1 MAFQHRQD
9 IAFDAQPAKDR
20 GLLRQVTDAEAAA
33 LEHRQMRDR
42 MAIEADFALV
52 GPDQAHDHGEDC
64 GLAGP
69 VRPQQPD
76 GFAAPHRDAHIAH
89 HGQSPE
95 ALGQTMCHEPPGL
108 VDAGL
113 LPAFVHCE
121 VNTPVTRPDLPPE
134 NTDVLCL
141 RSSVSSGPFI

>member
-1 MAFQHRQD
+1 
-9 IAFDAQPAKDR
+9 
-20 GLLRQVTDAEAAA
+20 
-33 LEHRQMRDR
+33 MRDR

-52 GPDQAHDHGEDC
+52 GPDQAHDHGEDR

-69 VRPQQPD
+69 VRPQQPN
-76 GFAAPHRDAHIAH
+76 GFATPHRDAHIAH
-89 HGQSPE
+89 HGQPPE
-95 ALGQTMCHEPPGL
+95 ALGQTMRYEPPGL